1 MAISRKK
8 QRHVRIGRRHFTILG
23 GSRPTVRDLYH
34 DSLAMSWP
42 KFFLAVA
49 AIFVATNFV
58 FAFLYWLGGDVI
70 ANTNGGS
77 LAMLFFFSVE
87 ALSTVGFGD
96 MHPSTTYG
104 HTVASVENFFGL
116 LFVAVTTG
124 LMFTRFARAR
134 ARFMF
139 ARHPV
144 VTDFNGQPTLMMRV
158 ANERHNT
165 VSDASARLWAL
176 MDGKSKEGHSFR
188 RFVELK
194 LERVE
199 NPVFILSW
207 TIFHKIDESSP
218 LHGVRG
224 GKEVPVSAFILTITG
239 YDENM
244 TQEVKAR
251 HWYDPSDIRW
261 DHRYAD
267 IIESDPDGSTT
278 LNYDRFH
285 DLEPDGGTES
295 KSSGLI

>member
-1 MAISRKK
+1 MAKR
-8 QRHVRIGRRHFTILG
+8 GGTRRVNVGTRQFTILG
-23 GSRPTVRDLYH
+23 ARNSTFADLYH
-34 DSLAMSWP
+34 NSLAISWP
-42 KFFLAVA
+42 RFLLVVA
-49 AIFVATNFV
+49 SV
-58 FAFLYWLGGDVI
+58 FAITNLIFALLYWMGGDVI
-70 ANTNGGS
+70 ANTQGGS

-96 MHPSTTYG
+96 MHPMTYYG
-104 HTVASVENFFGL
+104 HIIASVENFFGL

-124 LMFTRFARAR
+124 VMFTRFARAR

-144 VTDFNGQPTLMMRV
+144 VSSFNGKPTLMIRV

-165 VSDASARLWAL
+165 VSDASARLWIL
-176 MDGKSKEGHSFR
+176 KDGRSAEGQSFR

-207 TIFHKIDESSP
+207 TIFHTIDEHSP
-218 LHGVRG
+218 LFALIEGQDA
-224 GKEVPVSAFILTITG
+224 PVSALILTITG

-244 TQEVKAR
+244 AQEVRAR
-251 HWYDPSDIRW
+251 HWYDVKEIKW

-267 IIESDPDGSTT
+267 ILESGPDGDAQ
-278 LNYDRFH
+278 LNYDLFH
-285 DLEPDGGTES
+285 ES
-295 KSSGLI
+295 TPEKPI

>member
-1 MAISRKK
+1 MATSRKK

-23 GSRPTVRDLYH
+23 GSRPTIRDLYH

-58 FAFLYWLGGDVI
+58 FACLYWLGGDVI

-87 ALSTVGFGD
+87 ALSTFGFGD

-104 HTVASVENFFGL
+104 HMLASVENFFGL

-124 LMFTRFARAR
+124 LMFTR
-134 ARFMF
+134 F

-218 LHGVRG
+218 LHGMRN
-224 GKEVPVSAFILTITG
+224 GKELPVSAFILTITG

-251 HWYDPSDIRW
+251 HWYDPGDIRW

-267 IIESDPDGSTT
+267 IIESHPDGSTT

-285 DLEPDGGTES
+285 DLEPDGDTES

>member
-1 MAISRKK
+1 MAARN
-8 QRHVRIGRRHFTILG
+8 RARRVSVGTRQFTIVG
-23 GSRPTVRDLYH
+23 GSRTVFADLYH
-34 DSLAMSWP
+34 TSLSTSWP
-42 KFFLAVA
+42 QFMLAVA
-49 AIFVATNFV
+49 SIFAITNLI
-58 FAFLYWLGGDVI
+58 FALLYWSGGDVI

-77 LAMLFFFSVE
+77 LLMLFFFSVE

-96 MHPSTTYG
+96 MHPMTTYG

-144 VTDFNGQPTLMMRV
+144 VTRFNGQPTLMIRI

-165 VSDASARLWAL
+165 VSDASARLWIL
-176 MDGKSKEGHSFR
+176 KDGKSAEGQSFR

-199 NPVFILSW
+199 NPVFVLSW
-207 TIFHKIDESSP
+207 TIFHVIDETSP
-218 LHGVRG
+218 LYALRE
-224 GKEVPVSAFILTITG
+224 GKEAPVSSLILTIVG

-244 TQEVKAR
+244 AQEVRAR
-251 HWYDPSDIRW
+251 YWYHVNDIKW
-261 DHRYAD
+261 DHRYRD
-267 IIESDPDGSTT
+267 ILKSDSDGETQ
-278 LNYDRFH
+278 LNYDQFH
-285 DLEPDGGTES
+285 ESEPDEV
-295 KSSGLI
+295 LINENAR

>member
-1 MAISRKK
+1 
-8 QRHVRIGRRHFTILG
+8 
-23 GSRPTVRDLYH
+23 
-34 DSLAMSWP
+34 MSWP
-42 KFFLAVA
+42 RFFGVVA
-49 AIFVATNFV
+49 GV
-58 FAFLYWLGGDVI
+58 FAFTNMIFATLYWLGGDVI

-96 MHPSTTYG
+96 MHPVTYYG
-104 HTVASVENFFGL
+104 HIIASVENFFGL

-124 LMFTRFARAR
+124 VMFTRFARAR

-144 VTDFNGQPTLMMRV
+144 VSTFNGQPTLMIRL

-165 VSDASARLWAL
+165 VSDASARLWVL
-176 MDGKSKEGHSFR
+176 KDGRSEEGHLFR

-199 NPVFILSW
+199 NPVFVLSW
-207 TIFHKIDESSP
+207 TLFHVIDDESP
-218 LHGVRG
+218 LRHARQSHDGM
-224 GKEVPVSAFILTITG
+224 SSLILTIEG

-251 HWYDPSDIRW
+251 HWYHLHDIKW

-267 IIESDPDGSTT
+267 ILTSGADGATELDYDLFHESYPEGP
-278 LNYDRFH
+278 
-285 DLEPDGGTES
+285 EPDS
-295 KSSGLI
+295 APLLN